1 MEQKFVHGKKYDI
14 TDGSVTIR
22 YTYNKPLQAFI
33 AEMSYFRAYY
43 RIDNLEARWVITSPY
58 LTIKEVE

>member
-33 AEMSYFRAYY
+33 PEMSYFRGYY
-43 RIDNLEARWVITSPY
+43 RIDNLEASSVITSPY
-58 LTIKEVE
+58 MTIKEVE